1 MLGCASPR
9 LSAAWDN
16 ATVSAADPDLHHV
29 LLVGGTEAEWAA
41 TGEGL
46 WGTRL
51 AALGAAAERA
61 GARWLTL
68 RPFGSLRPD
77 APAPHAP
84 RRHVV
89 GRCTVTADPTPDGRA
104 RFVAA
109 VESLRLAG
117 RSIDEATIDAVLN
130 DPAEVDPDLA
140 VVLGAPDRLPPS
152 LVWELAYSELV
163 FLDVAW
169 GDVTPDHLGDA
180 IAAYAHRHRRFGG
193 VD

>member
-1 MLGCASPR
+1 M
-9 LSAAWDN
+9 
-16 ATVSAADPDLHHV
+16 VSAADPDLHHV

-41 TGEGL
+41 TDDDR
-46 WGTRL
+46 WTTRL
-51 AALGAAAERA
+51 AALGDAAERA

-68 RPFGSLRPD
+68 RPFGSLQPD
-77 APAPHAP
+77 GGAHVAL
-84 RRHVV
+84 RQHVV

-109 VESLRLAG
+109 VETLRLAG
-117 RSIDEATIDAVLN
+117 RSIDEATLDAVLN

-140 VVLGAPDRLPPS
+140 VVLGPPGRLPPS

-169 GDVTPDHLGDA
+169 DAVTADHLGDA

>member
-1 MLGCASPR
+1 M
-9 LSAAWDN
+9 
-16 ATVSAADPDLHHV
+16 SAADPDLHHV

-41 TGEGL
+41 ADDQQWDAHL
-46 WGTRL
+46 D
-51 AALGAAAERA
+51 ALGAAAERA

-68 RPFGSLRPD
+68 RPFGAMHGGRDVS
-77 APAPHAP
+77 HTS
-84 RRHVV
+84 RRRVV

-109 VESLRLAG
+109 VESLRVAG
-117 RSIDEATIDAVLN
+117 RPIDESTIDAVLN

-140 VVLGAPDRLPPS
+140 VVLGAPDHLPPS

-169 GDVTPDHLGDA
+169 GDFTSVHLGDA